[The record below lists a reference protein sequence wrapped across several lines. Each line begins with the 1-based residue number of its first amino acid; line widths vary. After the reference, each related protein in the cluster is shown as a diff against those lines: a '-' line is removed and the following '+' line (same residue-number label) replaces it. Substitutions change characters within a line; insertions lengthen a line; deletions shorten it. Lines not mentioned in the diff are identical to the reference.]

1 MFEEIEAT
9 FTKKKKLLVSLFI
22 LKLFARTNI
31 FKLTEGKNGHNT
43 ITLAKMIEK
52 QPSKFWKLKCDINY
66 LLQCKL
72 HNLISTFSL
81 PKIPIQTSNYLRN
94 KVSQIFSKYFRQFW
108 YFLIT

>member
-1 MFEEIEAT
+1 M
-9 FTKKKKLLVSLFI
+9 FI

-31 FKLTEGKNGHNT
+31 FKLTEEKNGHNT
-43 ITLAKMIEK
+43 ITLARMIEK
-52 QPSKFWKLKCDINY
+52 QRSKLSKLKCDINY
-66 LLQCKL
+66 LLQCKR
-72 HNLISTFSL
+72 HNLISTFSI